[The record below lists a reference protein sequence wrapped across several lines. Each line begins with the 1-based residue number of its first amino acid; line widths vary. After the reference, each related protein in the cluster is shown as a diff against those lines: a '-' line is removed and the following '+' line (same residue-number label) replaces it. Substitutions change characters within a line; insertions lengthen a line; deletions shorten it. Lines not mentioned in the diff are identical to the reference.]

1 MRRRTM
7 PTNVFCSTCSKKHKS
22 RIDCSIYREW
32 KQKFNKE
39 EIMLAQKC
47 NYSPGT
53 ADGHSVLI
61 LNGQVYGDK
70 SSLNKYFITQEI
82 AGIVQ

>member
-1 MRRRTM
+1 
-7 PTNVFCSTCSKKHKS
+7 
-22 RIDCSIYREW
+22 
-32 KQKFNKE
+32 
-39 EIMLAQKC
+39 MLAQKC